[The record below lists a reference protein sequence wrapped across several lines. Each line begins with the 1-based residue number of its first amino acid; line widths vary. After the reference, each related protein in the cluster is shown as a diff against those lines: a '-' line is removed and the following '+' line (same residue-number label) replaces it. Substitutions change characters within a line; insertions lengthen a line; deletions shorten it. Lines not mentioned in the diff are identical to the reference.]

1 MTLEEFLNIPDGMDF
16 EEYDEILK
24 KKKKIEKRL
33 YKVSNLIYDE
43 ENSLTVLE
51 DEVGSERYNRHLEKK
66 QNLQI
71 KQKKLLEELKLLKA
85 KL

>member
-1 MTLEEFLNIPDGMDF
+1 MTLEEFLSIPNGMDF

-24 KKKKIEKRL
+24 KKKRIEKRL

-85 KL
+85 KF